1 MTWVLEVRRLNELSG
16 LQRAARKGGERTLR
30 TTIPLQQTE
39 VGQEGRQ
46 AQRTPASQKSLGV
59 EAEAGDSGGYSMAM

>member
-16 LQRAARKGGERTLR
+16 LQQAAR

-59 EAEAGDSGGYSMAM
+59 EAEAGDSGGYSKAM

>member
-16 LQRAARKGGERTLR
+16 LQRAAR

-59 EAEAGDSGGYSMAM
+59 EAEAGDSGGYSKAM

>member
-1 MTWVLEVRRLNELSG
+1 MTWVLEVRRLNELSR
-16 LQRAARKGGERTLR
+16 RAVAGAYR

-59 EAEAGDSGGYSMAM
+59 EAEAGDSGGYSKAM